1 MARRKLVGYDYLAA
15 GLGLKIET
23 IRIYR
28 SRHTNFPAPVNPGQR
43 SPLFDQAAADRYI
56 AGRLKGAEIPKSEMP
71 EPLRADL
78 SALVDF
84 AYIAS
89 ELQISVATAYKY
101 GTPGT
106 PQHIAGFPTPVT
118 AHSFRTTLFNRT
130 EVDAFI
136 ARRRAAGATEK
147 GRLRVT
153 VIDDAA
159 RAAALEVKTL
169 VGRDVNLESRTQLQ
183 ELLFTELKLPA
194 TPSTKRGPSVS
205 TAALTDLFD
214 RHPHPVLE
222 QILVYRGITVST
234 VP

>member
-1 MARRKLVGYDYLAA
+1 MASRKLVGYEYFAA
-15 GLGLKIET
+15 GLGLKVET

-28 SRHTNFPAPVNPGQR
+28 SRQTNFPAPVNPGQR

-56 AGRLKGAEIPKSEMP
+56 AGRLKGAAIPRSEMP
-71 EPLRADL
+71 EPLRVDL
-78 SALVDF
+78 SDLVDF

-118 AHSFRTTLFNRT
+118 SESFRTTLFKRT

-147 GRLRVT
+147 GRLRVA

-159 RAAALEVKTL
+159 RAAALEVNRL
-169 VGRDVNLESRTQLQ
+169 VGRDVDLESRAQLHH
-183 ELLFTELKLPA
+183 LLFTELELPT

-205 TAALTDLFD
+205 TAALQELFD

-222 QILVYRGITVST
+222 QILVYRGITVRT
-234 VP
+234 VA